1 MKVWHD
7 ILEGIGLS
15 VIILVVVIGILYYD
29 SAPKHAEVTATKKIY
44 HEDSDSTTM
53 EFENKQGDKIYSIDD
68 YVCPLGTKATI
79 YYDRRTGE
87 LLEIVTRTTL
97 KESLTNCKLSV
108 IINVS
113 NERERK

>member
-53 EFENKQGDKIYSIDD
+53 EFENKQGDKIYSIDG
-68 YVCPLGTKATI
+68 YICPLGTKATI
-79 YYDRRTGE
+79 YYNRRTGE

-97 KESLTNCKLSV
+97 KESLTKSTSRC
-108 IINVS
+108 IIKEKES
-113 NERERK
+113 E

>member
-1 MKVWHD
+1 MKVWRD
-7 ILEGIGLS
+7 MLAGLGLA
-15 VIILVVVIGILYYD
+15 VIILVIVIGILFYD
-29 SAPKHAEVTATKKIY
+29 TAPKHAEVTATKKIY

-79 YYDRRTGE
+79 YYDRKTGE

-97 KESLTNCKLSV
+97 KESLTKSISRC
-108 IINVS
+108 IIK
-113 NERERK
+113 EKRK

>member
-1 MKVWHD
+1 MKVWRD
-7 ILEGIGLS
+7 VLAGIGLS
-15 VIILVVVIGILYYD
+15 VIIFVVVIGVLFYNIT
-29 SAPKHAEVTATKKIY
+29 PKHTEVTATKKIY

-87 LLEIVTRTTL
+87 LLEIITRTTL
-97 KESLTNCKLSV
+97 KQSLTKSTSRC
-108 IINVS
+108 IIKEKES
-113 NERERK
+113 E